1 MSAVV
6 AGKRSRSRAIDTD
19 ARGHAQGDGP
29 ARVFL
34 LSPANCSGK
43 RARMLLRQQAVFP
56 LAGRLRAGG
65 APIGEIFTFVS
76 GLYFR
81 GKMAYATAFG
91 RSRGGAEGV
100 YVITSDR
107 GLVDPGL
114 VIGPADIEAF
124 ATQEIDAAN
133 PGYRAPLE
141 HSAVALRESIGDG
154 SVVLLGSVASGK
166 YADVLLD
173 VFGERLLFPEAF
185 VGRGDMSRGG
195 LMLRCAEDGLE
206 LDYVPLEGAVR
217 RGSRPPRLTP
227 RK

>member
-1 MSAVV
+1 
-6 AGKRSRSRAIDTD
+6 
-19 ARGHAQGDGP
+19 
-29 ARVFL
+29 
-34 LSPANCSGK
+34 
-43 RARMLLRQQAVFP
+43 
-56 LAGRLRAGG
+56 
-65 APIGEIFTFVS
+65 
-76 GLYFR
+76 
-81 GKMAYATAFG
+81 MAYATAFG